1 MKSLK
6 TLAIFALLG
15 VSALAQGGRNDNGH
29 GPSNF
34 NGSIGNLS
42 NAMAPIAL
50 IILLLLI
57 TQLNNHLNG
66 ETIPLMETRLHH
78 LKTIPLM
85 VEDIS
90 TNKKVVTSTIKL
102 MEEMELM
109 MNQEVLLKTSM
120 VI

>member
-1 MKSLK
+1 M
-6 TLAIFALLG
+6 TM
-15 VSALAQGGRNDNGH
+15 VMALATSMDQLV
-29 GPSNF
+29 
-34 NGSIGNLS
+34 IKLS
-42 NAMAPIAL
+42 EAMAPIAL

-102 MEEMELM
+102 ME
-109 MNQEVLLKTSM
+109 
-120 VI
+120 